1 MANTFI
7 VEYVGD
13 DENKCFRNY
22 VKTLDVVDRP
32 TRGDLVR
39 MVPEDEYDKYSVWSD
54 YYRNEHMSIVNKWGD
69 LEELDYTIDDYG
81 ALPSSY
87 RLYEEDDYF
96 KQSHWVREG
105 EPLFGHAHYLWLTNE
120 GLLDKC
126 KYLVPKDIHIREFL
140 CLIRKR
146 IKIDSKKAIFIFI
159 NNKLVPMS
167 SSLIELYNSE
177 KDEDG
182 FLYIK
187 YTLENTFG

>member
-54 YYRNEHMSIVNKWGD
+54 YYRNEHISIVNKWGD
-69 LEELDYTIDDYG
+69 LEELDYTIDEDG

-126 KYLVPKDIHIREFL
+126 KYTKNNEITCDFKDVRENPHK
-140 CLIRKR
+140 LIYKYSKNTEVMDFSN
-146 IKIDSKKAIFIFI
+146 IMSKPVIMISLNDFDDIDDSIIV
-159 NNKLVPMS
+159 LDDS
-167 SSLIELYNSE
+167 
-177 KDEDG
+177 
-182 FLYIK
+182 
-187 YTLENTFG
+187 